1 MKIKIFF
8 VKSEYEEKLQLLF
21 GSVHMTVME
30 KK

>member
-8 VKSEYEEKLQLLF
+8 VKSEYKEKLQLLF
-21 GSVHMTVME
+21 DSVHMTVME